1 LAYNTFDD
9 INSKK
14 EEIKKEEMTKNNLY
28 LNCNVWLNFLTL
40 IFLHSLQNN
49 LVGTS
54 KKFATIANAVRWLVV
69 RPDNRDPHLAFAE
82 KLIKASKSVASKNSL
97 ASTSGEFK
105 VSQAAREY
113 QPINNK
119 FTVHMF
125 YQKLFLFSFGE
136 SFNSNQNS
144 HLE

>member
-1 LAYNTFDD
+1 
-9 INSKK
+9 
-14 EEIKKEEMTKNNLY
+14 
-28 LNCNVWLNFLTL
+28 
-40 IFLHSLQNN
+40 
-49 LVGTS
+49 
-54 KKFATIANAVRWLVV
+54 VRWLVV

-82 KLIKASKSVASKNSL
+82 KLIKASKSVTNKNSL

-105 VSQAAREY
+105 VSQAAREC
-113 QPINNK
+113 QAINK
-119 FTVHMF
+119 YFVHMF